1 MFEEDF
7 KSAAMLGASLGAEV
21 QLFSGVW
28 ATGRMEYQR
37 YFETRGGTKIFDAAT
52 PTYLRLPKPAAGA
65 ESETVLF
72 SLGLKAHL

>member
-1 MFEEDF
+1 
-7 KSAAMLGASLGAEV
+7 
-21 QLFSGVW
+21 
-28 ATGRMEYQR
+28 MEYQR